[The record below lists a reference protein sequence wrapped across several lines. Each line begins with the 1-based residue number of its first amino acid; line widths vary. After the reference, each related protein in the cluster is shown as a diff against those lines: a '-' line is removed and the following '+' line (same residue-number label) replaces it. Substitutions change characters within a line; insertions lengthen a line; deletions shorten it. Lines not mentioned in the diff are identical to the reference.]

1 MISIERPEMSPHA
14 EVTLNQLVVA
24 NERLEG
30 LLEYVAM
37 MVDVELPEEDE
48 DEEGDESE

>member
-14 EVTLNQLVVA
+14 EVTLNQLVVTS
-24 NERLEG
+24 ERLTG

-37 MVDVELPEEDE
+37 MADVELPEEDE
-48 DEEGDESE
+48 DEEDDEGE

>member
-14 EVTLNQLVVA
+14 EVTLNHLVVA

-37 MVDVELPEEDE
+37 MADVELPEEDE
-48 DEEGDESE
+48 EEDEEGE

>member
-14 EVTLNQLVVA
+14 EVTLNQLVVTS
-24 NERLEG
+24 ERLTG

-37 MVDVELPEEDE
+37 MVDVELPE
-48 DEEGDESE
+48 DEEEDDEGE